1 MTEMESTFLALIPAL
16 LALISGLVGGYWT
29 GKRQTALEFQKW
41 KRGRADDHAKEARLA
56 VAELTRNLGAA
67 THSMGW
73 LAWNARHRAKYL
85 QADDIKTYDRE
96 MHELFPSIT
105 GALAVVSALSKAL
118 FKEMEP
124 IVRQVY
130 HLDEEIAHAG
140 TLYLDGSS
148 EGISLLSSH
157 LDTVVQ
163 LGKTLN
169 SRVADIVHAE
179 PLGFIGSDVSGS
191 PNSGAAPDA
200 NRALQARSSPMSF

>member
-1 MTEMESTFLALIPAL
+1 MESTLLAVIPAL
-16 LALISGLVGGYWT
+16 VALISGLIGGYLT
-29 GKRQTALEFQKW
+29 GKRQAALELQKW

-85 QADDIKTYDRE
+85 QADDIKNYDRE

-105 GALAVVSALSKAL
+105 GSLAVVSALSKAL

-124 IVRQVY
+124 IVKQVY
-130 HLDEEIAHAG
+130 HLDEQIAHAG
-140 TLYLDGSS
+140 TLYLDGAS
-148 EGISLLSSH
+148 EGISLLSAH
-157 LDTVVQ
+157 LDAVVQ
-163 LGKTLN
+163 LGQTLN

-179 PLGFIGSDVSGS
+179 PLGFIGGNIAGS
-191 PNSGAAPDA
+191 PNPGAAPDA
-200 NRALQARSSPMSF
+200 NRALQARSSPVRF